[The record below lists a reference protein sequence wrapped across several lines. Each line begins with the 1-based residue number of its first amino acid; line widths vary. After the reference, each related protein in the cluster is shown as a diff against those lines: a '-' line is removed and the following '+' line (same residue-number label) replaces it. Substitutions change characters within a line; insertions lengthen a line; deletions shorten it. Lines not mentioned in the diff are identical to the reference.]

1 MGSDN
6 LWICVIMAPAGRC
19 RRDSASVTYDSTLPQ
34 PHPPAPTAGTILTQI
49 PAIGKPIPI
58 GQIGRIGLI
67 AEEGEVTTET
77 IFSGS

>member
-34 PHPPAPTAGTILTQI
+34 PHPPAPTAGTILPQI
-49 PAIGKPIPI
+49 PAI
-58 GQIGRIGLI
+58 RE
-67 AEEGEVTTET
+67 AY
-77 IFSGS
+77 SDRANRANRANS